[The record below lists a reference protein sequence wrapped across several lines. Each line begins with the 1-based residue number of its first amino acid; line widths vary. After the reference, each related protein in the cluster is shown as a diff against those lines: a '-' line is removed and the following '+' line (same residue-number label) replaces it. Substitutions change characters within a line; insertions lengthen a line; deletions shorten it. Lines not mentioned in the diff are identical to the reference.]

1 VCLFLRV
8 AELRLGAVRESK
20 PRSLLSAGWPRERS
34 KSSYPPF
41 LAWIEVDGKRVSHYK
56 SEGDG
61 KEYSAYIESTV
72 GAPWALCYKPLAES
86 PEYDFTVEGW
96 VDGER

>member
-1 VCLFLRV
+1 
-8 AELRLGAVRESK
+8 
-20 PRSLLSAGWPRERS
+20 
-34 KSSYPPF
+34 
-41 LAWIEVDGKRVSHYK
+41 VDGKRVSHYK
-56 SEGDG
+56 VEGDG